1 VKEGTMNIIERHFN
15 KRARLAK
22 LRAQAGKTKRARF
35 VVICDKPAQRAV
47 GVYTSFKKAD
57 GDATAWG
64 GYVPDPANAGR
75 RTAARE

>member
-1 VKEGTMNIIERHFN
+1 MNIIERHFN

-64 GYVPDPANAGR
+64 GYVLILRTPDEELQHVSEGGR
-75 RTAARE
+75 P